1 MVLGSPIVVTIFDEK
16 NPTRKLSTV
25 KLDAPAMSV
34 KGSMINT
41 DKTDFKVNLD
51 WKQQVGTLESFI
63 KKHYVMCIQLT
74 SVVINQTNV
83 KQKNLSYF
91 NPQVPEVFV

>member
-41 DKTDFKVNLD
+41 DMTDFKVNLD

-63 KKHYVMCIQLT
+63 KNTMQVQVPYGIELT

-83 KQKNLSYF
+83 KQKNLS
-91 NPQVPEVFV
+91 

>member
-63 KKHYVMCIQLT
+63 KKPLCNMH
-74 SVVINQTNV
+74 
-83 KQKNLSYF
+83 
-91 NPQVPEVFV
+91 

>member
-1 MVLGSPIVVTIFDEK
+1 LLNIVFLRLNRNLHFSGPKTFYDGKHFAMVLGSPIVVTIFDEK

-63 KKHYVMCIQLT
+63 KNTM
-74 SVVINQTNV
+74 
-83 KQKNLSYF
+83 
-91 NPQVPEVFV
+91 